1 MSRIRPIPW
10 RGLAVATLLILG
22 HVAAAQTAP
31 QRAAVAS
38 AHPLA
43 SAAGIEVL
51 QRGGNAFD
59 AAIAVAAALGVV
71 EPYGSG
77 IGGGGFFLLRR
88 AADDFEVMIDARET
102 APLAAS
108 RDMYLDAAGE
118 PVPGASVDGALSAG
132 IPGLPA
138 GLAYLAE
145 HFGELA
151 LADSLAPAIRHAREG
166 FPADSEYIARLER
179 RSDVMNA
186 AARETL
192 MPEGALPREG
202 DLVLQPELA
211 ATLESLARGGFSGFY
226 EGPVAQKLVAGV
238 RAGGG
243 IWALEDLSAYEVVER
258 QPLVGHYR
266 SVRVVTAAPPS
277 SGGVALLNMLNM
289 LAGYDLSALDD
300 AARVHLLAEV
310 MRRAHRDRAEFLGD
324 PDFVDVP
331 VERLIHPYYA
341 AGQRISIHPE
351 RATPSLDLPGFL
363 PSGPAGGD
371 QTSHFSV
378 LDAEGNAVAATQ
390 SINFSFGSG
399 YMPAGT
405 GVLLNDEMDD
415 FSVKPGVPN
424 GYQLLGSEANAIA
437 PGKRMLSSMT
447 PTILI
452 GDNGMALLGTPGGSR
467 IITMVLLAGLAWM
480 DGADAVSMTALPRI
494 HHQYFPDEIYFEGD
508 ALDEADV
515 DRLRAMGHSLS
526 EVGRAFGNM
535 QVVTWDFASGTVDA
549 AADPRGIGEPRFSAP

>member
-10 RGLAVATLLILG
+10 RGLAVATLLVLW

-59 AAIAVAAALGVV
+59 AAVAVAAALGVV

-102 APLAAS
+102 APLTAS

-118 PVPGASVDGALSAG
+118 PIPGASVDGALSAG

-145 HFGELA
+145 RYGELA
-151 LADSLAPAIRHAREG
+151 LADSLAPAIRYAREG
-166 FPADSEYIARLER
+166 FPADPEYIARLER

-202 DLVLQPELA
+202 ELVLQPELA
-211 ATLESLARGGFSGFY
+211 VTLESLARGGFSGFY

-243 IWALEDLSAYEVVER
+243 IWTLEDLSAYEVVER
-258 QPLVGHYR
+258 QPLVGYYR
-266 SVRVVTAAPPS
+266 GVRVVTAAPPS

>member
-1 MSRIRPIPW
+1 
-10 RGLAVATLLILG
+10 
-22 HVAAAQTAP
+22 
-31 QRAAVAS
+31 
-38 AHPLA
+38 
-43 SAAGIEVL
+43 
-51 QRGGNAFD
+51 
-59 AAIAVAAALGVV
+59 
-71 EPYGSG
+71 
-77 IGGGGFFLLRR
+77 
-88 AADDFEVMIDARET
+88 
-102 APLAAS
+102 
-108 RDMYLDAAGE
+108 
-118 PVPGASVDGALSAG
+118 
-132 IPGLPA
+132 
-138 GLAYLAE
+138 
-145 HFGELA
+145 
-151 LADSLAPAIRHAREG
+151 
-166 FPADSEYIARLER
+166 
-179 RSDVMNA
+179 MNA